1 MKQETIK
8 FEFREANNRESYI
21 VGDSNINAIKW
32 IDKYPY
38 WQSSGLIIEGP
49 KSSGKSHL
57 VSVWQKKSN
66 CNIYSSEQID
76 NEEINTND
84 NRNIAIEN
92 FENIKNYEFLLHL
105 LNYKKEKKL
114 KYLLTTSNNIIALN
128 INLKDIKSR
137 LLELPKVKITLPSDE
152 LLKGLIIKLLK
163 DKGLMI
169 TNKLVSYVIAR
180 IERSYEAVNLFI
192 QDLNNIS
199 LEKKKKISI
208 SLIKELIDKKYR
220 LNG

>member
-1 MKQETIK
+1 MNLEKLK
-8 FEFREANNRESYI
+8 NRESYI

-32 IDKYPY
+32 IDRYPY
-38 WQSSGLIIEGP
+38 WKNSGLIIEGP

-57 VSVWQKKSN
+57 VTVWQKKKSN
-66 CNIYSSEQID
+66 CNIFSSEQVN

-105 LNYKKEKKL
+105 LNYKKEKNL

-152 LLKGLIIKLLK
+152 LLEGLIIKLLK
-163 DKGLMI
+163 DKGVII

-208 SLIKELIDKKYR
+208 SIIKEVIDKKYR
-220 LNG
+220 LDE

>member
-57 VSVWQKKSN
+57 QVCWQKKVTVIFIQVN
-66 CNIYSSEQID
+66 KLIMRL
-76 NEEINTND
+76 INTND

-114 KYLLTTSNNIIALN
+114 KYLLTTSNNIISLN
-128 INLKDIKSR
+128 INLRDIKSR

-152 LLKGLIIKLLK
+152 LLEGLIIKLLK
-163 DKGLMI
+163 DKGLII

-192 QDLNNIS
+192 QDLNNMS
-199 LEKKKKISI
+199 LEKKKKF
-208 SLIKELIDKKYR
+208 LFH
-220 LNG
+220 

>member
-8 FEFREANNRESYI
+8 FQFRESNNRESYI

-32 IDKYPY
+32 IDKYPC

-57 VSVWQKKSN
+57 VNLWQKKSN
-66 CNIYSSEQID
+66 CNIFSSEQID
-76 NEEINTND
+76 NEVINTND

-114 KYLLTTSNNIIALN
+114 KYLLTTSHNIITLN

-152 LLKGLIIKLLK
+152 LLEGLIIKLLK
-163 DKGLMI
+163 DKGVII
-169 TNKLVSYVIAR
+169 TKKLVSYVIAR

>member
-1 MKQETIK
+1 M
-8 FEFREANNRESYI
+8 
-21 VGDSNINAIKW
+21 
-32 IDKYPY
+32 
-38 WQSSGLIIEGP
+38 
-49 KSSGKSHL
+49 
-57 VSVWQKKSN
+57 
-66 CNIYSSEQID
+66 
-76 NEEINTND
+76 
-84 NRNIAIEN
+84 
-92 FENIKNYEFLLHL
+92 HL

-152 LLKGLIIKLLK
+152 LLEGLIIKLLK
-163 DKGLMI
+163 DKGLII

-199 LEKKKKISI
+199 LEKKKKF
-208 SLIKELIDKKYR
+208 LFH
-220 LNG
+220 

>member
-1 MKQETIK
+1 M
-8 FEFREANNRESYI
+8 A
-21 VGDSNINAIKW
+21 
-32 IDKYPY
+32 
-38 WQSSGLIIEGP
+38 
-49 KSSGKSHL
+49 
-57 VSVWQKKSN
+57 KKSN
-66 CNIYSSEQID
+66 CSIFSSEQID
-76 NEEINTND
+76 NEVINTND

-128 INLKDIKSR
+128 INLRDIKSR

-152 LLKGLIIKLLK
+152 LLEGLIIKLLK
-163 DKGLMI
+163 DKGVII

-199 LEKKKKISI
+199 LEKRKKF
-208 SLIKELIDKKYR
+208 LFH
-220 LNG
+220 